1 MEETHIR
8 TRVNGVTFGIRFA
21 MPRSTQPLTSRRAE
35 RRFRAID
42 FTRAGEMRLSA
53 CAERGSTFPPGR
65 VACCFGCVGR
75 LARPRPVEHGQLGSD
90 RPGAEVSA
98 APDAGVLP
106 GNGKQVPPG
115 SLAAVLAGA
124 CLQLTPGRSVPT
136 D

>member
-53 CAERGSTFPPGR
+53 CAERGRTFPPGR

-75 LARPRPVEHGQLGSD
+75 LARPRPVDVGQLGGD
-90 RPGAEVSA
+90 RAGPGGTA
-98 APDAGVLP
+98 APA
-106 GNGKQVPPG
+106 
-115 SLAAVLAGA
+115 
-124 CLQLTPGRSVPT
+124 PGRAAGT
-136 D
+136 G